1 MRPPEREKTLL
12 MENLAEREDRG
23 VVVTNDRGAALV
35 TALLAMLVL
44 SAVGMMITVTVAED
58 VQIAL
63 NHYEMASCLY
73 ICEAGLN
80 YAVTKI
86 RDDSS
91 WPGLPSPGRDVAG
104 GNFTVTVSDSTAGGA
119 PLPGGRLRLNVTA
132 THGTTEREIE
142 VIVQ

>member
-1 MRPPEREKTLL
+1 MRPRKTEKTLFVK
-12 MENLAEREDRG
+12 NFAEREDRG
-23 VVVTNDRGAALV
+23 IEARSDRGAALV

-63 NHYEMASCLY
+63 NHYELASCLY

-80 YAVTKI
+80 YAITKI

-91 WPGLPSPGRDVAG
+91 WPGLPSPGRDLGG
-104 GNFTVTVSDSTAGGA
+104 GNFTVAVSDSTALGV
-119 PLPGGRLRLNVTA
+119 PLPGGRLRVNVTA